1 MILQV
6 KPMIRFKI
14 SMTLDIDESGN
25 ILSIDEEGWE
35 QDMEELVEQ
44 IFYDIDDAKI
54 SYIKVKK

>member
-1 MILQV
+1 
-6 KPMIRFKI
+6 MIRFKI